1 MRNCINFFLFAV
13 LGLPG
18 IGCSGSSAGPAD
30 SGPSGVRDTL
40 SADGLAIEAP
50 RDARSPGDTAGAGCR
65 SDSTRICAT
74 STAGF
79 VCPLNMEPDTASICP
94 IATFATSPNEAL
106 LCCAL
111 KPESSTCSRDTSVT
125 CAGSS
130 NGYSCT
136 GSDSPAQSSAIICG
150 AGSTSADKTTFC
162 CREFQSTSCRID
174 IKVGGCGQQYP
185 FRCTGT
191 QTPSDTDSG
200 LQCSK
205 GTQFA
210 NDTIGFCCT
219 VKE

>member
-1 MRNCINFFLFAV
+1 M
-13 LGLPG
+13 
-18 IGCSGSSAGPAD
+18 GCSSSSVGSTD

-40 SADGLAIEAP
+40 SADGLASEGQ
-50 RDARSPGDTAGAGCR
+50 RDTRLPDDTAGGGCR
-65 SDSTRICAT
+65 VDSTRLCAT
-74 STAGF
+74 NTAGF
-79 VCPLNMEPDTASICP
+79 VCPLNSEPDTASTCP
-94 IATFATSPNEAL
+94 IATFATSSDEVL

-111 KPESSTCSRDTSVT
+111 KPESSTCARDSSVT
-125 CAGSS
+125 CTGSS
-130 NGYSCT
+130 HGYSCT
-136 GSDSPAQSSAIICG
+136 GSDTPAQSSAVICS
-150 AGSTSADKTTFC
+150 AGSARSDKTAFC

-191 QTPSDTDSG
+191 QTPADTDSG

-210 NDTIGFCCT
+210 DDTSGFCCT